1 MQSATRSRR
10 HRHRTLGIPLDRSL
24 CDAHVLV
31 LCI

>member
-1 MQSATRSRR
+1 MTTPSRSR
-10 HRHRTLGIPLDRSL
+10 RHRTLGIPLDRSL